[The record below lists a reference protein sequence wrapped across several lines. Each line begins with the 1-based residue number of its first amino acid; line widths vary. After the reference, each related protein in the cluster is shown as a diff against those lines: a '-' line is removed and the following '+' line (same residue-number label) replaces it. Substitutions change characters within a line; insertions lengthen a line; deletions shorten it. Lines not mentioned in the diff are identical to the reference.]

1 MTIHK
6 HNNYQNNIILPQW
19 DAPDNIKSL
28 QTTRCGGCSKAPF
41 ESFNLGEHVDD
52 NIHDVKKNRQKL
64 AERLPSEP
72 VWLNQ
77 IHSNTVVDAG
87 STVTGI
93 DADGSYTI
101 RSNVVSVIMTADCL
115 PVLICNR
122 QGNAVAAIHAGW
134 RGLVNGILEQ
144 GVKKL
149 LSAGRCQ
156 PEDLL
161 VWLGPAI
168 GPDMFEVGDE
178 VRQAFLDKAP
188 DKSPGKTET
197 AKCFI
202 PSKLHLFE
210 NKTSPLKISLS
221 SKTPS
226 LKRKWLADIY
236 QLARIRLLHVG
247 VENFSGGTYC
257 TYKESDQFYSY
268 RRDGKTGRMASL
280 IWIE

>member
-6 HNNYQNNIILPQW
+6 HTKHENKDRNNDIILPQW
-19 DAPDNIKSL
+19 PAPDNIKSL
-28 QTTRCGGCSKAPF
+28 QTTRHGGCSQAPF
-41 ESFNLGEHVDD
+41 DSFNLGEHVDD
-52 NIHDVKKNRQKL
+52 NSQDVKRNRQQL
-64 AERLPSEP
+64 AELLPSEP

-77 IHSNTVVDAG
+77 VHSNTLVDAG
-87 STVTGI
+87 SAATGI
-93 DADGSYTI
+93 DADGSYTT
-101 RSNVVSVIMTADCL
+101 RSNVVSVVMTADCL

-122 QGNAVAAIHAGW
+122 QGNGVAAIHAGW
-134 RGLVNGILEQ
+134 RGLLNGILEQ

-149 LSAGRCQ
+149 LSASRCR

-168 GPDMFEVGDE
+168 GPGMFEVGDE
-178 VRQAFLDKAP
+178 VRQAFLDKERQQSP
-188 DKSPGKTET
+188 EKSQKT

-202 PSKLHLFE
+202 PSPSLQTE
-210 NKTSPLKISLS
+210 LS
-221 SKTPS
+221 SQK
-226 LKRKWLADIY
+226 KWLADIY
-236 QLARIRLLHVG
+236 QLARIRLSQVG

-257 TYKESDQFYSY
+257 TYKQSEQFYSY